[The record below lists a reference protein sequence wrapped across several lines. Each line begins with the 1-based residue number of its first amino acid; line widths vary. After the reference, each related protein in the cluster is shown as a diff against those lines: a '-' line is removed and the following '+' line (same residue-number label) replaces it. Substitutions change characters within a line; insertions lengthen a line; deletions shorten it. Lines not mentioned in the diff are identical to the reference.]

1 MEKFFIWAMRLVFP
15 AATAL
20 FITGAFGLRWLGQ
33 YAIHG
38 GMLSGFALLTLVTL
52 GRAREYDR

>member
-1 MEKFFIWAMRLVFP
+1 MRLVFP

-33 YAIHG
+33 YDIRG
-38 GMLSGFALLTLVTL
+38 SMLSGFGLPALVTL
-52 GRAREYDR
+52 GGAREYDR